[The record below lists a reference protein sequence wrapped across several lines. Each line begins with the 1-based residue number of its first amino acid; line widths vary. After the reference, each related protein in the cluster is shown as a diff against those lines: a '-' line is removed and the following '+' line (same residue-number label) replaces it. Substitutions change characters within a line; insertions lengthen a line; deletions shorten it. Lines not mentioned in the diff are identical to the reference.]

1 MQVSSELAEMTV
13 KHEGLTTKHQM
24 IISNYED
31 HLGSLG
37 TSLKQAKDK
46 GEENIQ
52 MIENL
57 ESSKAELVRSIG

>member
-1 MQVSSELAEMTV
+1 MQVSSELTEVTV
-13 KHEGLTTKHQM
+13 KHEALSTKHQM
-24 IISNYED
+24 IVSSYED

-46 GEENIQ
+46 GAESMQ

-57 ESSKAELVRSIG
+57 ESSKAQLVSIQ